1 MIKKRLV
8 SSIIYKDDSVVQS
21 FNYKTFLPIGSIESS
36 IKNLNRWNADEILI
50 LSIERSK
57 KKIGPDFDL
66 LKKIKNLNI
75 ETPIIY
81 GGGISN
87 LDDAKK
93 VIALG
98 ADRIVVE
105 SIIDTNY
112 SQFEEIS
119 KNIGKQSI
127 ILSMPLSIN
136 QDNEIRFFDHK
147 TQKEYEISDNFI
159 KAIKDDL
166 ISEILISDYKNQGM
180 MNGFDLRII
189 KKLNYTNDLILSG
202 GIYKKND
209 FKKIFRDKRVVASA
223 VGNNLNYGEHRI
235 QKFKSSLK
243 SSYLRK
249 PFYSIHS

>member
-1 MIKKRLV
+1 
-8 SSIIYKDDSVVQS
+8 
-21 FNYKTFLPIGSIESS
+21 
-36 IKNLNRWNADEILI
+36 
-50 LSIERSK
+50 
-57 KKIGPDFDL
+57 
-66 LKKIKNLNI
+66 
-75 ETPIIY
+75 
-81 GGGISN
+81 
-87 LDDAKK
+87 
-93 VIALG
+93 
-98 ADRIVVE
+98 
-105 SIIDTNY
+105 
-112 SQFEEIS
+112 
-119 KNIGKQSI
+119 
-127 ILSMPLSIN
+127 MPLSIN

-235 QKFKSSLK
+235 QKFKSNLK

>member
-36 IKNLNRWNADEILI
+36 VKNLNRWNADEILI

-66 LKKIKNLNI
+66 LNKIKNLNI

>member
-36 IKNLNRWNADEILI
+36 VKNLNRWNADEILI

-66 LKKIKNLNI
+66 LNKIKNLKI

-105 SIIDTNY
+105 SIIDKNY

-166 ISEILISDYKNQGM
+166 ISEILISDYKNQGT

-235 QKFKSSLK
+235 QKFKSNLK

>member
-36 IKNLNRWNADEILI
+36 VKNLNRWNADEILI

-66 LKKIKNLNI
+66 LNKIKNLKI

-166 ISEILISDYKNQGM
+166 ISEILISDYKNQGT

-235 QKFKSSLK
+235 QKFKSNLK

>member
-36 IKNLNRWNADEILI
+36 VKNLNRWNADEILI

-66 LKKIKNLNI
+66 LNKIKNLNI

-112 SQFEEIS
+112 SQFEERS

-189 KKLNYTNDLILSG
+189 KKINYTNDLILSG